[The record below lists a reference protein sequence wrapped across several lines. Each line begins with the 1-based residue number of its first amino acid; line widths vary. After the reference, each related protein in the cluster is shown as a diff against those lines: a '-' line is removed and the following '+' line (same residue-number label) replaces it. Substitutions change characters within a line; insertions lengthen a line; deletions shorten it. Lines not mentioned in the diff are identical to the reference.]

1 MPYSPSDLAGPLAW
15 VPLGRL
21 RSPIPPPRNPW
32 APHPPTHCPGSDTL
46 RSYPGH
52 CIYNV
57 TVTHLWCNRESF
69 VIHPPLQWG
78 PLARLRSRLGSDGDW
93 GPRHDL
99 GPQQHATVAWECAV
113 VGGWLGRVRFVHA
126 ALVHAPGRPPP
137 RCAKTGTWQ
146 LVGMHTV
153 LATGDL
159 TTRLPH
165 YTPHHSPLA
174 RRGGA

>member
-1 MPYSPSDLAGPLAW
+1 MVLSGVVRHTST
-15 VPLGRL
+15 
-21 RSPIPPPRNPW
+21 PPMG
-32 APHPPTHCPGSDTL
+32 T
-46 RSYPGH
+46 
-52 CIYNV
+52 
-57 TVTHLWCNRESF
+57 
-69 VIHPPLQWG
+69 
-78 PLARLRSRLGSDGDW
+78 LARLRSRLGFDGDW
-93 GPRHDL
+93 GPRHDP

-165 YTPHHSPLA
+165 YTPHHSTLV
-174 RRGGA
+174 RRGGACDGGGLGTAGAAGLDDARGCACGPWPCFGGMYREEEGGALRPAPLCSVR

>member
-1 MPYSPSDLAGPLAW
+1 MPYSLSDLAGPLAW

-32 APHPPTHCPGSDTL
+32 APHPSTHRLGSDTP

-57 TVTHLWCNRESF
+57 TVPHLWCYRESF

-78 PLARLRSRLGSDGDW
+78 PLARLRSRLGFDGDW
-93 GPRHDL
+93 GPRHDP

-126 ALVHAPGRPPP
+126 ALVHAPRRDRHLGARKPGLGSWLGCTPCWLRETSP
-137 RCAKTGTWQ
+137 
-146 LVGMHTV
+146 LDYHT
-153 LATGDL
+153 THH
-159 TTRLPH
+159 T
-165 YTPHHSPLA
+165 TPH
-174 RRGGA
+174 